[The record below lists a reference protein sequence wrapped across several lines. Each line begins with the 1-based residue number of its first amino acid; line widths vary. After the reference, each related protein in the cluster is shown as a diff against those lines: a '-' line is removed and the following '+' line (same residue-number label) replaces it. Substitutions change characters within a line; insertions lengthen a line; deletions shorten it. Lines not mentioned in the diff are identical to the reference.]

1 MKINKYVQGY
11 FDAYERGE
19 FKLNKERI
27 MLIEYL
33 KRDVFSRDDIYF
45 DDDMIEKA
53 VRFTE
58 KWYFPLTTT
67 DKFLYAFVFLYFK
80 ENRRLFYRKIMW
92 LVARGFGKNGKI
104 SALVNFL
111 ISPLHGIPEYN
122 ISLVANSEDQ
132 AKTSF
137 EEVYNAIGRGGA
149 LSKMFKR
156 TLTQILSNKTQAK
169 LRYRTSNG
177 ETKDGLRDGAVVF
190 DEIHQYESNKDVSVH
205 ISGLGKKANPREFY
219 IGTDGYVRDGFSDGM
234 KELALKVL
242 KGEARV
248 NALFP
253 FICKLDDEDEID
265 NPEMWEKANPMLC
278 HPRNDYSKTLFDT
291 VYEEYENLQ
300 DDPSTREE
308 FLTKRMN
315 LPVTDLEKSVAKWEE
330 ILATN
335 RPLPPHEQKEVIG
348 CIDFASI
355 RDFAACGLL
364 YRDNDDYCFYTH
376 SFARKEFVDKY
387 YGYSRKDNEKTREKF
402 APIKEWE
409 QRGLLT
415 VVDEPTIDVKRVV
428 DWFVEQRKSCHIK
441 KIISDN
447 FRMELLRKAFEDQGF
462 EIEVIKN
469 PRSIHSLLAPRIET
483 AFANNKIIFGDNPL
497 MRWYTNNVLVVIDKK
512 GNKFYEKIEAV
523 RRKTDGFQ
531 AFVHGMYRA
540 DEVANINLSGTLDM
554 LNAIKF

>member
-1 MKINKYVQGY
+1 MIVNKYVQEY
-11 FDAYERGE
+11 IDAYSLGE
-19 FKLNKERI
+19 FELNEERI
-27 MLIEYL
+27 MLLEYL
-33 KRDVFSRDDIYF
+33 ERDVFSRADIYF
-45 DDDMIEKA
+45 DDEMIEKA
-53 VRFTE
+53 IRFTE
-58 KWYFPLTTT
+58 KWYFDLTIT

-80 ENRRLFYRKIMW
+80 ENRRLFYRKILW

-104 SALVNFL
+104 SALVHFL
-111 ISPLHGIPEYN
+111 ISPLHGINEYN
-122 ISLVANSEDQ
+122 VSLVANSEEQ
-132 AKTSF
+132 AMTSF
-137 EEVYNAIGRGGA
+137 KEVYGAVGKGPA

-156 TLTQILSNKTQAK
+156 TKTLITSNKTLAELK
-169 LRYRTSNG
+169 YRTSNG

-190 DEIHQYESNKDVSVH
+190 DEIHQYESNKDVAVH

-219 IGTDGYVRDGFSDGM
+219 IGTDGYVREGFLDGM
-234 KELALKVL
+234 KELSMKVL

-248 NALFP
+248 NAIFP
-253 FICKLDDEDEID
+253 FICKLDNEEEVD
-265 NPEMWEKANPMLC
+265 NPKAWEKANPMLC
-278 HPRNDYSKTLFDT
+278 EPRNDYARTLYDT
-291 VYEEYENLQ
+291 IYEEYENLQ

-315 LPVTDLEKSVAKWEE
+315 LPVVDLERSVAKWEE

-335 RPLPPHEQKEVIG
+335 RELPSHHKKEVIG

-364 YRDNDDYCFYTH
+364 YKVKEDYCFYTH
-376 SFARKEFVDKY
+376 SFALKEFVDKY
-387 YGYSRKDNEKTREKF
+387 YGYSRKDDGTTREKF
-402 APIKEWE
+402 APIREWE
-409 QRGLLT
+409 QTGLLT
-415 VVDEPTIDVKRVV
+415 VLNEPTIDVKKVV
-428 DWFVEQRKSCHIK
+428 EWFVEQRKVCHIK

-447 FRMELLRKAFEDQGF
+447 FRMELLRKEFEDNGF

-469 PRSIHSLLAPRIET
+469 PRAIHSLLAPRIET

-540 DEVANINLSGTLDM
+540 DELSTIDINDTLDF
-554 LNAIKF
+554 LNAFKF